1 MSTQP
6 PTLTT
11 EGFALSVTYDA
22 RSTRYRIIFGADF
35 VALPDFG
42 VAARMD
48 PHPVEFSYVMSKL
61 RLSETDAKAVWNA
74 LNPNQQQYDL
84 GE

>member
-1 MSTQP
+1 MPSTPLAQS
-6 PTLTT
+6 LT
-11 EGFALSVTYDA
+11 VDA
-22 RSTRYRIIFGADF
+22 RGTRYNIVYGTDF

-48 PHPVEFSYVMSKL
+48 PHPTEFSYIATKL

-74 LNPNQQQYDL
+74 LNPTRPQYDL
-84 GE
+84 DGE

>member
-1 MSTQP
+1 MPRP
-6 PTLTT
+6 PVLVYDTAT
-11 EGFALSVTYDA
+11 AVTYNA
-22 RSTRYRIIFGADF
+22 RSTSYRVIYGHDW

-48 PHPVEFSYVMSKL
+48 PHPVEWSYIAEKL
-61 RLSETDAKAVWNA
+61 RGLSETDAKAVWNA
-74 LNPNQQQYDL
+74 LNSMRPQYDL

>member
-1 MSTQP
+1 MSTIP
-6 PTLTT
+6 STV
-11 EGFALSVTYDA
+11 SVTITTT
-22 RSTRYRIIFGADF
+22 RSTRYAIVHGSDF

-48 PHPVEFSYVMSKL
+48 PHPSEFSYVASKL

-74 LNPNQQQYDL
+74 LNPTRPQYDL